1 MNAEA
6 VIVLIISALLMVYLL
21 YALLRPE
28 KF

>member
-1 MNAEA
+1 MTTES
-6 VIVLIISALLMVYLL
+6 IIMLLVSAGLMVYLL

>member
-1 MNAEA
+1 MNTEA
-6 VIVLIISALLMVYLL
+6 VTVLTISALLMVYLL